1 MIRKIPSITCIGS
14 PYFYGKRDTECI
26 YELLGEKDKPE
37 DDFQSVLDQ
46 EVAKLKG
53 EKNVR
58 SNCL

>member
-26 YELLGEKDKPE
+26 YELLGKKDETE
-37 DDFQSVLDQ
+37 DDFQSALDQ

-53 EKNVR
+53 EENE
-58 SNCL
+58 